1 MNPDARE
8 EITILIV
15 DDENEF
21 RQVLQEVFRMDGYT
35 CIQASNGKEALQ
47 ILAGQKADVVVTD
60 IVMPHMDGI
69 ELTEAIRKKYDCD
82 VIMMTGYV
90 KDLKYGDAIARGAS
104 DFIQKPFDVKELLI
118 RLKRVLR
125 ERSMRNARQQGL
137 QRERTLRKELNE
149 TLQEVQ
155 LMFEGVIHTI
165 SSMVEIRDP
174 YTSGHQIRVA
184 NLSCAIGKQMGL
196 PVDQLI
202 GIRMAGAIHDLGKI
216 AVPSEIL
223 TKPCRLSQIEFNI
236 LKTHPKVGRDIPR
249 KVKFP
254 WPIAEIIYQHHER
267 MDGSGYPRGLR
278 GDDILIEARIMA
290 VADVVESM
298 SNHRP
303 YRPSLGIDAAVE
315 EISKN
320 IGILYDP
327 DVVNACLEVVREKE
341 FKFDTMMNYKWDPE

>member
-1 MNPDARE
+1 MNPDARK

-21 RQVLQEVFRMDGYT
+21 RQVLLEVFQMDGYH
-35 CIQASNGKEALQ
+35 CIQASNGIQALD
-47 ILAGQKADVVVTD
+47 ILEGQKADVVVTD
-60 IVMPHMDGI
+60 IVMPQMDGI
-69 ELTEAIRKKYDCD
+69 KLTEEIRNKYDCD

-104 DFIQKPFDVKELLI
+104 DFIQKPFDIKELLI

-125 ERSMRNARQQGL
+125 ERAMRGELNKGL
-137 QRERTLRKELNE
+137 EREQTLSAELNE

-155 LMFEGVIHTI
+155 QILEGVIHTL

-184 NLSCAIGKQMGL
+184 NLACAIARRMNL
-196 PVDQLI
+196 PPHQVI

-216 AVPSEIL
+216 AVPAEIL
-223 TKPCRLSQIEFNI
+223 TKPSRLTQMEFSI
-236 LKTHPKVGRDIPR
+236 LKTHPKVGHDIPR

-267 MDGSGYPRGLR
+267 MDGSGYPRRIKGEE
-278 GDDILIEARIMA
+278 ILIEARIMA

-298 SNHRP
+298 SSHRP
-303 YRPSLGIDAAVE
+303 YRPSLGVEAALE

-320 IGILYDP
+320 RGVLYDSH
-327 DVVNACLEVVREKE
+327 VVDACLDIVKDRD
-341 FKFDTMMNYKWDPE
+341 FKFNTLMDYRWESK

>member
-1 MNPDARE
+1 MNMNHGK

-15 DDENEF
+15 DDEKEF
-21 RQVLQEVFRMDGYT
+21 RQVLQEVCQMDGYA
-35 CIQASNGKEALQ
+35 CLMASNGKEALQ
-47 ILAGQKADVVVTD
+47 VLENQTVDVVITD
-60 IVMPHMDGI
+60 IVMPEMDGI
-69 ELTEAIRKKYDCD
+69 ELTETIRKKYDSD

-104 DFIQKPFDVKELLI
+104 DFIQKPFDIKELLI

-125 ERSMRNARQQGL
+125 EREMRGELRQGL
-137 QRERTLRKELNE
+137 QREQTLRMDLDK

-155 LMFEGVIHTI
+155 HILEGVIHTI

-184 NLSCAIGKQMGL
+184 NLAGAIAGRLGL
-196 PVDQLI
+196 PANQI
-202 GIRMAGAIHDLGKI
+202 TGIRMAGAIHDLGKI

-223 TKPCRLSQIEFNI
+223 TKPSRLSEMEFSI
-236 LKTHPKVGRDIPR
+236 LKTHPKVGHDIPR

-267 MDGSGYPRGLR
+267 MDGSGYPRGIK
-278 GDDILIEARIMA
+278 GNNILIEARIMA

-303 YRPSLGIDAAVE
+303 YRPSLGIKAALE
-315 EISKN
+315 EISAN
-320 IGILYDP
+320 IGTRYDP
-327 DVVNACLEVVREKE
+327 DVVNACLEVVREKDFQFNTNMIYE
-341 FKFDTMMNYKWDPE
+341 W

>member
-1 MNPDARE
+1 MNMNPGK

-15 DDENEF
+15 DDEKEF
-21 RQVLQEVFRMDGYT
+21 RQVLLEVCGMDGYT
-35 CIQASNGKEALQ
+35 CLTASNGNEALQ
-47 ILAGQKADVVVTD
+47 VLKRQRVDVVITD
-60 IVMPHMDGI
+60 IVMPEMDGI
-69 ELTEAIRKKYDCD
+69 KLTRAVREKYDSD

-90 KDLKYGDAIARGAS
+90 KDLKYGDAIAGGAS
-104 DFIQKPFDVKELLI
+104 DFIQKPFDIKELLI

-125 ERSMRNARQQGL
+125 ERSMRGELRQSLHREQGL
-137 QRERTLRKELNE
+137 RRDLDE
-149 TLQEVQ
+149 TLHEVQ
-155 LMFEGVIHTI
+155 HILEGVVHTI

-184 NLSCAIGKQMGL
+184 NLAGAIAQRLGL
-196 PVDQLI
+196 PDSQVI

-223 TKPCRLSQIEFNI
+223 TKPSRLSEMEYSI

-249 KVKFP
+249 KVNFP

-267 MDGSGYPRGLR
+267 MDGSGYPKGIK
-278 GDDILIEARIMA
+278 GEEILLEARIMA

-303 YRPSLGIDAAVE
+303 YRPSLGIETALD
-315 EISKN
+315 EITKN
-320 IGILYDP
+320 KGTMYDP
-327 DVVNACLEVVREKE
+327 DVVDACLEVVRDKE
-341 FKFDTMMNYKWDPE
+341 FRFSTEMNYEWGH